1 MTQFTKEEIEEII
14 KEMEKEEIQEL
25 NEEFENLN
33 KKEEKWKSSL
43 SLF

>member
-33 KKEEKWKSSL
+33 KKEEK
-43 SLF
+43 